1 MLGRAQPR
9 NEPRHFPSERVSFSG
24 AQGRTLAQLQPA
36 LGYSTQGSAGTSR
49 KRKRKSPRRRAR
61 PGRPGGRGV
70 RDCLALEQLYQSL
83 TVLGCCKDL
92 LLCLSLKVKACRD
105 EVVVQRCLAALSECA
120 STGQGN
126 LLGLAVEAARARWL
140 Y

>member
-9 NEPRHFPSERVSFSG
+9 NEPRHFPSEHVSFSG

-49 KRKRKSPRRRAR
+49 KRKTKSPRRRAR

-70 RDCLALEQLYQSL
+70 RDWAALEQLYQSL

-92 LLCLSLKVKACRD
+92 LLCLSLKEKACGD
-105 EVVVQRCLAALSECA
+105 EDVALPCQNAPPQAKAICWPSSGSSTCQMGRC
-120 STGQGN
+120 
-126 LLGLAVEAARARWL
+126 
-140 Y
+140 